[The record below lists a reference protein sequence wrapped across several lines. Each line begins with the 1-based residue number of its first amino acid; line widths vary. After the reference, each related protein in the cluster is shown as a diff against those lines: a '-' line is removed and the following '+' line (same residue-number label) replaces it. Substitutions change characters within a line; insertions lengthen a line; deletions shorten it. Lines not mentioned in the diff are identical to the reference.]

1 MLEKVSIIVPV
12 YNGEHFLN
20 KCVDSVLNQN
30 YKNIEM
36 ILVDDGSTDR
46 SGVICDEYEKE
57 YPDIK
62 VILKK
67 NGGQTSARKAG
78 VRLASAEWV
87 TFLDCDDWIE
97 KDYIEKMINIIKIS
111 QDTDIVIT
119 STELLRMIDNFG
131 LDFATLEP
139 EACDMPFGFGSGGG
153 VIFGVTGGV
162 TEAVLRRLTPDHS
175 KETMHEIAECGVR
188 GDEGIKEFTVPYEGM
203 NLNICV
209 ASGLANAR
217 TVMEQVKNGEKEYHL
232 IEIMACRRGCIMG
245 GGQPTRSGDRTKA
258 LRAKGL
264 YNADNTTIIKKSDE
278 NPLVLE
284 LYNGLLKGKEH
295 HLLHNDSY

>member
-62 VILKK
+62 VIHKK

-97 KDYIEKMINIIKIS
+97 KDYIEK
-111 QDTDIVIT
+111 
-119 STELLRMIDNFG
+119 
-131 LDFATLEP
+131 
-139 EACDMPFGFGSGGG
+139 
-153 VIFGVTGGV
+153 
-162 TEAVLRRLTPDHS
+162 
-175 KETMHEIAECGVR
+175 
-188 GDEGIKEFTVPYEGM
+188 
-203 NLNICV
+203 
-209 ASGLANAR
+209 
-217 TVMEQVKNGEKEYHL
+217 
-232 IEIMACRRGCIMG
+232 
-245 GGQPTRSGDRTKA
+245 
-258 LRAKGL
+258 
-264 YNADNTTIIKKSDE
+264 
-278 NPLVLE
+278 
-284 LYNGLLKGKEH
+284 
-295 HLLHNDSY
+295 ND